1 MIKIFRLLFFICV
14 SFTPIF
20 SQSLYFKTGKNFTNY
35 IFETSTSGI
44 QSSTVRLQ
52 SDSGSF
58 FELGAALPFKNTRFS
73 YEFGVSLNELNSL
86 VVSPSKAV
94 RYKTEYV
101 GLDNSVSFSVINA
114 KRVLIDAKLGFG
126 LQTIV
131 FGRQEIGGVIYD
143 LKGFSEFNGL
153 FFRQS
158 LGTQIKLVASNQLN
172 FCIGYDFHYDVFNT
186 KNNTNQSLLIN
197 NNQIKFGIYYKLED
211 KNIQKQINQFNRT
224 DQLEGSSIINNSDIY
239 SKKIESDKKA
249 INSNKNTTTEQY
261 SVPRI
266 GVNLLNTKSETIQSD
281 NKPSKII
288 KNAIVTQPSV
298 TTNNTLKLIPE
309 DVRPNKV
316 RENENVSSPIVENK
330 LKSTDVGLN
339 QIDNKVTQSNL
350 ILKQPSINSSNIILP
365 DSKVSSTSRVSN
377 LTTSNKSSVNIAVGT
392 TIAKSLLK
400 SNSKI
405 GSPIQT
411 KSINEVNNKILK
423 SKTSSGNESN
433 PINNTSEVDMLTLI
447 LNRLNLIETKLNIL
461 ERRKYENK

>member
-58 FELGAALPFKNTRFS
+58 FELGAALPFKDTRFS

-101 GLDNSVSFSVINA
+101 GLDNSVSFSVINT

-143 LKGFSEFNGL
+143 LKKFGEFNGL

-158 LGTQIKLVASNQLN
+158 LGTQIKLLVSNQLN
-172 FCIGYDFHYDVFNT
+172 FSIGYDFHYDVFNT
-186 KNNTNQSLLIN
+186 KNNINQSLLIN
-197 NNQIKFGIYYKLED
+197 NNQIKFGIYYKLDD
-211 KNIQKQINQFNRT
+211 KNILKYINQSNRT
-224 DQLEGSSIINNSDIY
+224 DKLEGSGTVINSDID

-249 INSNKNTTTEQY
+249 INSNINITTEQY
-261 SVPRI
+261 TVPR
-266 GVNLLNTKSETIQSD
+266 LNTKSETIYSD

-288 KNAIVTQPSV
+288 KNTIVTQPSLA
-298 TTNNTLKLIPE
+298 TNNTLKLIPE
-309 DVRPNKV
+309 DVRPNKAL
-316 RENENVSSPIVENK
+316 ENKNVSSPIIENK
-330 LKSTDVGLN
+330 LKSTDVRLN

-350 ILKQPSINSSNIILP
+350 ILKQPSINSNNIILP
-365 DSKVSSTSRVSN
+365 DSRVSPTSRVSN
-377 LTTSNKSSVNIAVGT
+377 LTTSNKSSVNIAAGT
-392 TIAKSLLK
+392 TISKSLPK
-400 SNSKI
+400 TNSKI
-405 GSPIQT
+405 ESPIQT
-411 KSINEVNNKILK
+411 KSLNEVNNKILK
-423 SKTSSGNESN
+423 SKTSPENELN
-433 PINNTSEVDMLTLI
+433 TVNNTSKVDVLTLI

-461 ERRKYENK
+461 ERKYENK